1 MLAEHVGAVFDCGTQ
16 CFDPAR
22 GVFVFSDNSRRRARI
37 EASDPM
43 RAALERVLRR
53 AGWSTRE
60 PAEIVVT
67 ATGRDTITLQTGAN
81 PATAAT
87 LSGLPALLRGLP
99 FTNHD
104 CAPVAKAAEVLS
116 ELSDISPFFA
126 IGTGPIAEDGW
137 RPVQQL
143 YSDTKRLDDI
153 VGRVQARI
161 EAAERRVAVSTFF
174 LGFAARLWSIGVGAV
189 AGHRLVP
196 DLAGNQLL
204 FREDGGQIRLHV
216 ERPVAW
222 QGDDLES
229 TLANAVLESHIAPL
243 AAAVR
248 RLVPISEKVLRGNTA
263 SALLGAAR
271 VFDRRHGGTGPGPGW
286 QLARGLCSDQ
296 RLTGAINF
304 DNHGYRRA
312 SCCLYYRTRTG
323 LLCGDCVLTNKPGT
337 SPRSGAHE

>member
-1 MLAEHVGAVFDCGTQ
+1 MNAYLD
-16 CFDPAR
+16 
-22 GVFVFSDNSRRRARI
+22 SRRSARV
-37 EASDPM
+37 EASEPV

-53 AGWSTRE
+53 EGWSTRE

-67 ATGRDTITLQTGAN
+67 AAGCDTITLQTGAG
-81 PATAAT
+81 PATSAT
-87 LSGLPALLRGLP
+87 LGALPALLRGLP
-99 FTNHD
+99 YTNHN

-161 EAAERRVAVSTFF
+161 DAAERRVAVSTFF
-174 LGFAARLWSIGVGAV
+174 LGFAARLWSIGVGAL

-204 FREDGGQIRLHV
+204 FREDSGQIRLHV

-229 TLANAVLESHIAPL
+229 MLADAVLESHIAPL
-243 AAAVR
+243 TLAVH
-248 RLVPISEKVLRGNTA
+248 RLGAISEKVLRGNTA

-271 VFDRRHGGTGPGPGW
+271 VFDRRHGDTGSGPGW
-286 QLARGLCSDQ
+286 RLARSLCSDQ
-296 RLTGAINF
+296 RLMGAINF
-304 DNHGYRRA
+304 DKSGYRRA

-323 LLCGDCVLTNKPGT
+323 GLCGDCVLTHKPGT
-337 SPRSGAHE
+337 NPRKDVS